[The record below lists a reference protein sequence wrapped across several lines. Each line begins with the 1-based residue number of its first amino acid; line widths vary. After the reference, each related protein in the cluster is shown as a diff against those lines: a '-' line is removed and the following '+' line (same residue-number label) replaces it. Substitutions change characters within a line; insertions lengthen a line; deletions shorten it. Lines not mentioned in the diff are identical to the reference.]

1 MPADLRLAVDADLL
15 YPADAAFVAITDLF
29 ETRMLG
35 YTVLQLD
42 TVTTMAVG
50 LLGDRSAI
58 RHAAG
63 MGPEVLEIYRRAG
76 MPMAA
81 EHMLPYQSRH
91 QAEALAD
98 ELIAAGQRIVGPY
111 PPPAGRFPEASHL
124 VSPGSYRYLNDK
136 TNMSAIVPAEYLP
149 QRRIL
154 SHHQLAGFEPT
165 FPVFLKAPGDA
176 ATGWGFAVHL
186 CHDQASF
193 DAARRWFNTYRDSA
207 PSVIVEQYIDV
218 SHCWCAGIA
227 VGNAGT
233 VCFGGAEQLFD
244 APGKQSGTLIDP
256 AAAFPPAGFTLA
268 ETIGETARQRG
279 FQGIAGLDIGLTAEG
294 HLVVFDPNF
303 RINSST
309 SQLLFHPAAAARVGL
324 PVSRSFQV
332 FVGGPFK
339 DVSTRLEAPIEE
351 GWFVPTRIFN
361 GEKHPLSDG
370 KHIVTGFVLGSTRA
384 ETEATAALLEQSL
397 DQ

>member
-1 MPADLRLAVDADLL
+1 MPAELRLAIDADRL

-50 LLGDRSAI
+50 LLGSRSAI
-58 RHAAG
+58 RHEAG
-63 MGPEVLEIYRRAG
+63 TGPEVLEVYRRAG
-76 MPMAA
+76 MRVS
-81 EHMLPYQSRH
+81 EHILSYRTRP

-98 ELIAAGQRIVGPY
+98 ELIAAGRRIVWPY
-111 PPPAGRFPEASHL
+111 PPPAGRFPEAAHL
-124 VSPGSYRYLNDK
+124 VSPATYRYLNAK
-136 TNMSAIVPAEYLP
+136 ENMSAIVPAEHLP
-149 QRRIL
+149 ERRTL
-154 SHHQLAGFEPT
+154 THDQLAEFQPT
-165 FPVFLKAPGDA
+165 GPVILKASGDA
-176 ATGWGFAVHL
+176 ATGWGFAVHF

-193 DAARRWFNTYRDSA
+193 DAARRWFSSHRDSVPA
-207 PSVIVEQYIDV
+207 VIVEQYVEV

-227 VGNAGT
+227 VGRAGT
-233 VCFGGAEQLFD
+233 ACFGGAEQLFV

-256 AAAFPPAGFTLA
+256 EATFPPAGMALA
-268 ETIGETARQRG
+268 EIIGEAARQRG
-279 FQGIAGLDIGLTAEG
+279 FEGIAGLDIGLTADG
-294 HLVVFDPNF
+294 KLVVFDPNF

-309 SQLLFHPAAAARVGL
+309 SQLLFHQGAATRVGL

-339 DVSTRLEAPIEE
+339 DVAARLAAPIEE

-361 GEKHPLSDG
+361 GEKHPLADG
-370 KHIVTGFVLGSTRA
+370 KHIVTGFALGSTRA
-384 ETEATAALLEQSL
+384 AAEAAAALLEERL
-397 DQ
+397 GR

>member
-1 MPADLRLAVDADLL
+1 MPAELRLAVDADLL
-15 YPADAAFVAITDLF
+15 YPADAAFAAITDLF

-42 TVTTMAVG
+42 TVTTMAMG
-50 LLGDRSAI
+50 LFGSRSAI
-58 RHAAG
+58 RHEAG
-63 MGPEVLEIYRRAG
+63 TGPEVLEIYRRAG
-76 MPMAA
+76 MRVT
-81 EHMLPYQSRH
+81 EHMLPYRARH

-98 ELIAAGQRIVGPY
+98 ELIAAGKRIVWPY
-111 PPPAGRFPEASHL
+111 PPPAGRFPEGSHL
-124 VSPGSYRYLNDK
+124 VSPATYRYLNAK
-136 TNMSAIVPAEYLP
+136 ENMSAIVPAEHLP
-149 QRRIL
+149 ERQIL
-154 SHHQLAGFEPT
+154 SHHQLAKFEPT
-165 FPVFLKAPGDA
+165 GPVFLKASGDA

-186 CHDQASF
+186 CQDQVSF
-193 DAARRWFNTYRDSA
+193 EAARRWFNTYRDSVPA
-207 PSVIVEQYIDV
+207 VIVEQYIDV

-227 VGNAGT
+227 VGRAGT
-233 VCFGGAEQLFD
+233 VCFGGAEQLFE

-256 AAAFPPAGFTLA
+256 DAAFPPAGMALA
-268 ETIGETARQRG
+268 EAIGEAARQRG
-279 FQGIAGLDIGLTAEG
+279 FQGIAGLDIGLAADG
-294 HLVVFDPNF
+294 NLVVFDPNF

-309 SQLLFHPAAAARVGL
+309 SQLLFHQGAATRVGL

-339 DVSTRLEAPIEE
+339 EVSARLEAPIEE

-384 ETEATAALLEQSL
+384 AAEAAVALLGQRL
-397 DQ
+397 GR